1 MSQKTPWY
9 IITGDYIL
17 NQVSTLYG
25 FQNISFPYFQL
36 LMVQCHEKR
45 QFDGWRSQSGLKAAI
60 SGDIAIPP
68 PLPAKGWEVLREK
81 NATKFE
87 PNLGHTSSCGL
98 IFPPFVGA
106 IQARWI
112 PKPAL
117 ITHGRRQGGS
127 KCESSIKPLP
137 ALDFYSRFGEHWVF
151 LVHICWNARISKSTL
166 SKWNLHCRAFCQ
178 QNWLKIHLGVE
189 YHPCVQTSLI
199 WRGFATDNSTPT
211 PSSQL

>member
-9 IITGDYIL
+9 IITGDYIQ

-81 NATKFE
+81 NATKFG

-137 ALDFYSRFGEHWVF
+137 ATDFYSRCVF
-151 LVHICWNARISKSTL
+151 FVHICWNCSLQDLKINPIKVESTL
-166 SKWNLHCRAFCQ
+166 QSLLPIELAKDTCGSA
-178 QNWLKIHLGVE
+178 E
-189 YHPCVQTSLI
+189 YHPCKQTSLI
-199 WRGFATDNSTPT
+199 WVLPH
-211 PSSQL
+211 

>member
-1 MSQKTPWY
+1 
-9 IITGDYIL
+9 
-17 NQVSTLYG
+17 
-25 FQNISFPYFQL
+25 
-36 LMVQCHEKR
+36 MVQCHEKR

-81 NATKFE
+81 NATKFG

-137 ALDFYSRFGEHWVF
+137 ATDFYSRCVF
-151 LVHICWNARISKSTL
+151 FVHICWNFSLQDLKIKVESTLRSLLPIELAKDTVGRRISSLFANKSHL
-166 SKWNLHCRAFCQ
+166 VGFCRWQ
-178 QNWLKIHLGVE
+178 QNVHPKFPEYQNIIPVYEFHFGGFCHL
-189 YHPCVQTSLI
+189 P
-199 WRGFATDNSTPT
+199 DNSTST